1 MELYWRLLD
10 KPQVALHLFILG
22 NIVLA
27 GNWHVGYLQVIYV
40 VAAVGIVLSASWA
53 DFAKYR
59 AAGLPVA
66 VWQRHILITA
76 TIQCALAAA
85 IFAWTGQW
93 IGLAILALAWGYRM
107 ARPPQPRRDLA
118 ESLVGDSPGSESF
131 GRYAVT
137 PAAQL
142 VYRPHNV
149 TWMLTWLS
157 VTLAGLFALG
167 LSWWMG
173 NEMKIVT
180 IVWLLPIVVMIAYTA
195 NRMRDSLLDFL
206 TFGGTR
212 RAWARA
218 VVKSSLVSVAISAV
232 LTGLVWLWLGQF
244 TPTLLIVGLLVPVLQ
259 TCAEFAR
266 NVWTALAFVLAM
278 GCIPVVALA
287 DALPSLAPLVLT
299 VGVYLAWVLVLP
311 GWAYRAKVF
320 EPSVGEFFGFKSQR

>member
-27 GNWHVGYLQVIYV
+27 GNWHVGYLKVLYV
-40 VAAVGIVLSASWA
+40 VVAVGIVLSASWA

-66 VWQRHILITA
+66 VWQRHIVITA
-76 TIQCALAAA
+76 TIYFVLAAA
-85 IFAWTGQW
+85 FFAWNGQW
-93 IGLAILALAWGYRM
+93 TGLAILALAWGYRM
-107 ARPPQPRRDLA
+107 VRRPQPRRDLM
-118 ESLVGDSPGSESF
+118 EDLVRDSPGSDSF

-149 TWMLTWLS
+149 TWMLTWAS
-157 VTLAGLFALG
+157 VTLAGLLALG
-167 LSWWMG
+167 LSRWMG
-173 NEMKIVT
+173 NEMTVGT
-180 IVWLLPIVVMIAYTA
+180 VVWLLPIVIMIAYTA

-218 VVKSSLVSVAISAV
+218 VVTSSLVSVATSAV
-232 LTGLVWLWLGQF
+232 LTGLVWLWLGKF
-244 TPTLLIVGLLVPVLQ
+244 TPVLLIVGMLFPVLQ

-278 GCIPVVALA
+278 GCILVVALA
-287 DALPSLAPLVLT
+287 DAFPSLAPLVLT

-320 EPSVGEFFGFKSQR
+320 KPSVGEFFGFTSQR